1 MDRLTEIEKKLD
13 RVIYLLEGAYGSTGL
28 VKEFELLKHDVSGVK
43 KFVYKA
49 MGAIAVITP
58 IATLVLRYYIT

>member
-58 IATLVLRYYIT
+58 IASMILKNYL